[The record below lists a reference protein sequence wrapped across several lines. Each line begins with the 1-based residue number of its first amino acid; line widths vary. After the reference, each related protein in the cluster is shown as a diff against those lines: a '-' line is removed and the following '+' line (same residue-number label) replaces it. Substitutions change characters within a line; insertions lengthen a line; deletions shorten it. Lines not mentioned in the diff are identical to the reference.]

1 VGAYQDYQRDMA
13 PPWLQGPIGAKW
25 LEGRGAVKDQLVAL
39 LVEAVRARAVMRSP
53 DDALALI
60 GQERNLSR
68 HPGESTEA
76 YRDRLKGARSFWEMA
91 GTLPGIELA
100 MEQLGYT
107 ISIIYVR
114 NIDPTR
120 WSNFIP
126 VVRPGPK
133 RYGAPLWD
141 DDGLWEDNGQL
152 WGTDLTAEEQDRIRY
167 IINLVKPSHTDID
180 DVIFYAQR
188 GALWGEEGLWQNDG
202 LWEEADL
209 ISF

>member
-141 DDGLWEDNGQL
+141 DDGLWEDSGQL

-188 GALWGEEGLWQNDG
+188 GALWGEEGLWENDG

>member
-91 GTLPGIELA
+91 GTLPGIQLA
-100 MEQLGYT
+100 MDQLGYT